1 MKFAPLP
8 RLSGGAQPKSMGPEQ
23 EGSSFGKRL
32 RRLREAAGLTQE
44 ELAFQAGLTPNA
56 ISGLERGKSRRP
68 YPNTVRSLADALGL
82 SEDERAALL
91 AAIPRR
97 DATASEIPSPNPR
110 STLPSPPTPLVGRE
124 RELMEITELLL
135 GESEVRLLTLTGI
148 GGVGKTRLALEVA
161 RVLLAEGHF
170 LDGIAFVAL
179 APLGDQALVVPTIA
193 RSLGLKEE
201 QGQSPQDVLHTY
213 LREKRLFLVL
223 DNFEHLLEAA
233 AEVADLIESCPDLLM
248 LATSRASL
256 RVRGE
261 HEYPVPPLV
270 LPSSTQNATEE
281 EVLRAPSGRL
291 FLERARAASPSFV
304 LTTENAH
311 SVAAIC
317 WRLAGLPLALE
328 LAAAKVRL
336 LEPAALLSRLDQALS
351 IAWARD
357 LPERQRTMRAALD
370 WSYEL
375 LSEPERRL
383 FCRLSVFAGG
393 FTLEAI
399 ETVGASENSEE
410 VLGLLGALVEQ
421 SLVMVQQP
429 KAGSEVRYAMLEPVR
444 QYALNKLEESGDAG
458 EAHRKHA
465 EYFVE
470 LAERAE
476 PELQGAYEVEWLER
490 LESENDNLRVA
501 FSWYLGANGDAQIAA
516 RLGWALRDFIW
527 VRGYHREG
535 RRWAEA
541 TLEHELPDALRARA
555 LHLAAMT
562 AYIQG
567 DYTTAAEQWE
577 EVMRLSRGV
586 GEMLVEAHAVA
597 CTGLVAMANQDH
609 EAAASRLQ
617 EAIALF
623 ERCEEDHVAQNLSSL
638 RAFLGTTLLA
648 RGEAEQAE
656 RAFEEAL
663 ALARRLRHPA
673 IIQIP
678 LYYLAQSA
686 LTRRDLREAASMLLE
701 GIELSGQTKDKA
713 SLAHLLESFA
723 TVMALSEGAERSA
736 VLLGAAEGLL
746 EEVGARVYNQYMP
759 DRSLQER
766 AVAQARDVL
775 GEAAFEEA
783 RERGREMNFEQ
794 AVEYALEDD
803 ESSPT

>member
-1 MKFAPLP
+1 MTRRRTPDEV
-8 RLSGGAQPKSMGPEQ
+8 SEHDD
-23 EGSSFGKRL
+23 SFGARL
-32 RRLREAAGLTQE
+32 RRLRKDAGLTQQ
-44 ELAFQAGLTPNA
+44 ELAERAGLSLNA
-56 ISGLERGKSRRP
+56 VNGLERGVRKHL
-68 YPNTVRSLADALGL
+68 YPHTVRSLAEALGL
-82 SEDERAALL
+82 SEEERSSLL
-91 AAIPRR
+91 AAVPRR
-97 DATASEIPSPNPR
+97 DATASGIPSLSPR
-110 STLPSPPTPLVGRE
+110 ATLPSPPTPLVGRE
-124 RELMEITELLL
+124 QELEEIRERLLDD
-135 GESEVRLLTLTGI
+135 SEVRLLTLTGI
-148 GGVGKTRLALEVA
+148 GGVGKTRLALEVVRA
-161 RVLLAEGHF
+161 LLAESYF
-170 LDGIAFVAL
+170 PDGIAFVAL
-179 APLGDQALVVPTIA
+179 APLRDPALVVSTVA

-201 QGQSPQDVLHTY
+201 QGQSPRDAIHTY
-213 LREKRLFLVL
+213 LREKRLLLVL

-233 AEVADLIESCPDLLM
+233 AEVVDLIESCPDLRM
-248 LATSRASL
+248 LTTSRAPL

-270 LPSSTQNATEE
+270 LPSSTQNPTEE
-281 EVLRAPSGRL
+281 KVLGTPSGRL
-291 FLERARAASPSFV
+291 FVERARAASPSFV
-304 LTTENAH
+304 LTTENAP

-351 IAWARD
+351 MAWARD
-357 LPERQRTMRAALD
+357 LPKRQRTMRAALD

-375 LSEPERRL
+375 LSESERRL

-393 FTLEAI
+393 STLEAI
-399 ETVGASENSEE
+399 ETVGATEDSEE

-429 KAGSEVRYAMLEPVR
+429 KAGSELRYAMLEPVR
-444 QYALNKLEESGDAG
+444 QYALNRLEESGDAG

-476 PELQGAYEVEWLER
+476 PELQGAHEVEWLER
-490 LESENDNLRVA
+490 LERDNDNLRVA
-501 FSWYLGANGDAQIAA
+501 FSWFLGATGEAQIAA

-541 TLEHELPDALRARA
+541 TLEHELPDDLRARA

-577 EVMRLSRGV
+577 EVMRLSRRV
-586 GEMLVEAHAVA
+586 GDMLVEAHAVA

-609 EAAASRLQ
+609 EAASSRLE

-638 RAFLGTTLLA
+638 RAFLGTTMLA

-663 ALARRLRHPA
+663 ALARRLGHPA

-686 LTRRDLREAASMLLE
+686 LTRGDLREAASMLLE

-713 SLAHLLESFA
+713 SLAHLLEAFA
-723 TVMALSEGAERSA
+723 TVRALSGEAERSA

-746 EEVGARVYNQYMP
+746 EEVGARVYNQYVP
-759 DRSLQER
+759 DPSLQER
-766 AVAQARDVL
+766 AVVQARDVL
-775 GEAAFEEA
+775 GEADFEEA

-794 AVEYALEDD
+794 AVEYALEDN
-803 ESSPT
+803 EFSPT